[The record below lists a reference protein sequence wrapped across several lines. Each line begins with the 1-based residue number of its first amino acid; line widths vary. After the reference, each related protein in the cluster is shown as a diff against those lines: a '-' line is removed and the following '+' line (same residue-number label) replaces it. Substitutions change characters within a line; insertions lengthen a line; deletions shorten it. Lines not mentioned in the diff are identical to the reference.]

1 MFKSLI
7 KKSNYLLKLGR
18 YDKPSGSFLLM
29 WPCFWGA
36 MVQIN
41 DNILFI
47 KSLLLFLVGS
57 FVMRGAGCCIND
69 FFDKDLD
76 KEVKRTQKRPLASG
90 KLKLIDALLFTIF
103 QLFLGLL
110 VVLQFQSNVIVI
122 SFIII
127 PFVFI
132 YPLMKRFTHFPQV
145 LLGLV
150 FNWGVIIG
158 YLSQNNIF
166 NYNIL
171 YLYFGGVFLTI
182 AYDTIYGFQDIDDDK
197 RIGVK
202 SLSIL
207 MEKKS
212 TLILSVLYLISFISF
227 TLFFFSF
234 YDDILKNI
242 LYSLIILISF
252 SSQVFKFYKHETLIK
267 IFNSNILF
275 GGLIAILIITRNYL

>member
-7 KKSNYLLKLGR
+7 KKINYLLKLGR

-41 DNILFI
+41 DNILFV

-103 QLFLGLL
+103 QLLVGLF

-122 SFIII
+122 SFLIM

-132 YPLMKRFTHFPQV
+132 YPLLKRFTHFPQV

-207 MEKKS
+207 IEKKS
-212 TLILSVLYLISFISF
+212 TLNLSILYFISFLSF

-234 YDDILKNI
+234 YDNILKNV
-242 LYSLIILISF
+242 LYSMIILISF
-252 SSQVFKFYKHETLIK
+252 IFQVLKFSKNETLIK

-275 GGLIAILIITRNYL
+275 GGLLAILIVARNYL

>member
-7 KKSNYLLKLGR
+7 KKINYLLKLGR

-36 MVQIN
+36 MVHIN
-41 DNILFI
+41 DNILFV

-103 QLFLGLL
+103 QLLVGLF

-122 SFIII
+122 SFLIM

-132 YPLMKRFTHFPQV
+132 YPLLKRFTHFPQV

-207 MEKKS
+207 IEKKS
-212 TLILSVLYLISFISF
+212 TLNLSILYFISFLSF

-234 YDDILKNI
+234 YDNILKNV
-242 LYSLIILISF
+242 LYSMIILISF
-252 SSQVFKFYKHETLIK
+252 IFQVLKFSKNETLIK

-275 GGLIAILIITRNYL
+275 GGLLAILIVARNYL

>member
-7 KKSNYLLKLGR
+7 KKSNHLLKLGR

-36 MVQIN
+36 MAQIN
-41 DNILFI
+41 NEILFI
-47 KSLLLFLVGS
+47 KYLLLFFAGS

-69 FFDKDLD
+69 YFDKDLD

-103 QLFLGLL
+103 QLFIGLL

-122 SFIII
+122 SFLII

-132 YPLMKRFTHFPQV
+132 YPLLKRFTHFPQV

-158 YLSQNNIF
+158 YLSQNNVF
-166 NYNIL
+166 DYNVL

-207 MEKKS
+207 IEKKS
-212 TLILSVLYLISFISF
+212 TLNLSILYLISFLSF

-234 YDDILKNI
+234 YDDILENV
-242 LYSLIILISF
+242 LYSLIILISLSF
-252 SSQVFKFYKHETLIK
+252 QVFKFSKNETLIK
-267 IFNSNILF
+267 IFNSNIMF

>member
-18 YDKPSGSFLLM
+18 YNKPSGSFLLM

-41 DNILFI
+41 DSILLI
-47 KSLLLFLVGS
+47 KSLLLFWIGS

-69 FFDKDLD
+69 YFDKDLD

-103 QLFLGLL
+103 QLFIGLL

-122 SFIII
+122 SFLII

-132 YPLMKRFTHFPQV
+132 YPLLKRFTHFPQV

-158 YLSQNNIF
+158 YLSQNNVF
-166 NYNIL
+166 DYNVL

-207 MEKKS
+207 IEKKS
-212 TLILSVLYLISFISF
+212 TLNLSILYLISFLSF

-234 YDDILKNI
+234 YDDILENV
-242 LYSLIILISF
+242 LYSLIILISLSF
-252 SSQVFKFYKHETLIK
+252 QVFKFSKNETLIK
-267 IFNSNILF
+267 IFNSNIMF
-275 GGLIAILIITRNYL
+275 GGLIAILIFTRNYL